1 MRSGHLM
8 HLDRQAHQAALGK
21 DVSLFA
27 PFERFADQVG
37 QRQTVALLQLERV
50 LRHHDPPPLVVP
62 SRRAPTPH
70 RRAASTFLAGGAY
83 PGPPAPVQRL
93 PVAFV
98 CRLYLTTTDA
108 KIL

>member
-8 HLDRQAHQAALGK
+8 HLDRQAHQAALVK

-50 LRHHDPPPLVVP
+50 LRHHDPPPLVFP
-62 SRRAPTPH
+62 SRRPPPPP
-70 RRAASTFLAGGAY
+70 RRAASTFLPGGAS
-83 PGPPAPVQRL
+83 PGPPPPVKGLPSAFGRRL
-93 PVAFV
+93 H
-98 CRLYLTTTDA
+98 LTTPHVP
-108 KIL
+108 